1 MQNTTRKSLW
11 IVFVLSLF
19 FGLNLHG
26 QTLLAG
32 DSIADAGTVYR
43 IDASHFPQG
52 ITISP
57 EELIQGAIPGL
68 QVTANSGSP
77 GSEFTIINRGI
88 GTLSGYTSPLIIIDG
103 ILQLD
108 NQIPLHPADI
118 ASIVMVKDASAM
130 STFGYFAGNGALI
143 ITTKQGGGKLHINY
157 SGNISISEVTKKA
170 DMLSAS
176 EFRSLIN
183 QQYAGNSSVTGLLGN
198 ANTDWQNEIYQP
210 AFGQDHHLSVS
221 GSCKWL
227 PYRLSLGQTNQQGI
241 LKTDQ
246 YNRTTATLSL
256 TPSFFNHHL
265 KVAFNS
271 FVSFHN
277 NGIANTNAIINAL
290 SFDPT
295 QPVMNGSSYGGYFTW
310 EGFNNAPLLMAT
322 YNPMTLLKQVHQT
335 ENNNRIEGNLS
346 MDYSL
351 PFLPDLHVAGNYAYD
366 YSGMNYHETNDPNS
380 VWYQQYAPTVISNET
395 YRRQQYNIHVNYA
408 AKIEAIDAKLNVVVG
423 YSSIIAKSTGDYSL
437 NTYPAD
443 PSSVASAYQLN
454 SQDEHMALMG
464 GFDVTL
470 KEKYSL
476 SANVQKYYDSQFAIS
491 IKPDMTTSELL
502 AWDVKKESFLQH
514 TDWLNDLNLH
524 VNYSNVGNINPLY
537 SSTLYATNNEAAPI
551 VFGSNNLTRPYQ
563 YNMTLKREAV
573 TTYSVGIGFGILNQR
588 LTGTFNLYQ
597 RNTNNL
603 ISLVPF
609 AASTNMVSN
618 LYTNDGKLVNKG
630 IELQLSGKPIVTKD
644 LSWTINYSFSYNQ
657 NRRIDANYPLGMM
670 YGNIIGGT
678 DNSIL
683 IIQNKYSVGSFYA
696 LRQIYDSNGNPLEG
710 LYATNSQGHY
720 FIEHQIYPPILL
732 GFSSALRYKKWFL
745 NCSLHANIGNYVYNG
760 VDAAWGGLR
769 YTYINTGFLENVSQN
784 ALTTKFQN
792 VQSLSDYYIQNASFL
807 RMDNISAGYTFDKIV
822 DTNLSAKLFIA
833 VQNAF
838 IITGYKGQ
846 DPEQATG
853 IDQANYPRSRTFTL
867 GLSVDL

>member
-1 MQNTTRKSLW
+1 MNA
-11 IVFVLSLF
+11 
-19 FGLNLHG
+19 
-26 QTLLAG
+26 QTLLSG
-32 DSIADAGTVYR
+32 DSIADAGTIYR
-43 IDASHFPQG
+43 IDATHFPQG

-57 EELIQGAIPGL
+57 EELIQGTIPGL
-68 QVTANSGSP
+68 QVTSNSGSP
-77 GSEFTIINRGI
+77 GSEFTITNRGI
-88 GTLSGYTSPLIIIDG
+88 STLSGYTSPLIIIDG

-108 NQIPLHPADI
+108 NQIPLNPADI
-118 ASIVMVKDASAM
+118 ASIVMVKDASTMA
-130 STFGYFAGNGALI
+130 TFGYLAGNGALI

-256 TPSFFNHHL
+256 TPSFFNNHL

-277 NGIANTNAIINAL
+277 NGIANTNAIVNAL

-310 EGFNNAPLLMAT
+310 EGLNNVPLLMAT
-322 YNPMTLLKQVHQT
+322 YNPVALLNQVHQT
-335 ENNNRIEGNLS
+335 EKSNRIEGNLDV
-346 MDYSL
+346 DYSL

-366 YSGMNYHETNDPNS
+366 YSGMNYHETNDPDA
-380 VWYQQYAPTVISNET
+380 VWYQQYAPTIISKET
-395 YRRQQYNIHVNYA
+395 DRRQQYNIHMNYA
-408 AKIEAIDAKLNVVVG
+408 AKIEAIDARLNAVVG
-423 YSSIIAKSTGDYSL
+423 YSSIIAKSTGDYSV
-437 NTYPAD
+437 NIYPAD
-443 PSSVASAYQLN
+443 PSSVASAYQSN
-454 SQDEHMALMG
+454 SQNEHVALMG
-464 GFDVTL
+464 GFDFML
-470 KEKYSL
+470 KNKYSL
-476 SANVQKYYDSQFAIS
+476 SANVQKYHDSQFTS
-491 IKPDMTTSELL
+491 DTKPDMTTSEIL
-502 AWDVKKESFLQH
+502 AWDIKKESFLQH

-524 VNYSNVGNINPLY
+524 ANYSNVGNINPV
-537 SSTLYATNNEAAPI
+537 SSSSLYAIKNVTGI
-551 VFGSNNLTRPYQ
+551 ISVGGLTRPY
-563 YNMTLKREAV
+563 YLNTKLKREDVV
-573 TTYSVGIGFGILNQR
+573 TWSAGMGFGMFNQR
-588 LTGTFNLYQ
+588 IMGTFDVYQ
-597 RNTNNL
+597 HNTNNIL
-603 ISLVPF
+603 TFIPLSF
-609 AASTNMVSN
+609 AQAINFYV
-618 LYTNDGKLVNKG
+618 NDGQLVNKG
-630 IELQLSGKPIVTKD
+630 IELQLSGKPVVTKD
-644 LSWTINYSFSYNQ
+644 LTWTVNYSFSYNQ
-657 NRRIDANYPLGMM
+657 NKRTDSNYPFSML
-670 YGNIIGGT
+670 YGNIIGGIGN
-678 DNSIL
+678 DIL
-683 IIQNKYSVGSFYA
+683 IIQNNYPVGSFYA

-710 LYATNSQGHY
+710 QYATNSQNNF
-720 FIEHQIYPPILL
+720 FIEHQIYPTILM
-732 GFSSALRYKKWFL
+732 GFSSALKYKKWFF
-745 NCSLHANIGNYVYNG
+745 NCSLHANIGNYVFNG
-760 VDAAWGGLR
+760 VDAAWGGLHN
-769 YTYINTGFLENVSQN
+769 TYINTGFLENVSQN

-792 VQSLSDYYIQNASFL
+792 IQPLSDYYIQNASFL
-807 RMDNISAGYTFDKIV
+807 RMDNISAGYTFNKLL

-853 IDQANYPRSRTFTL
+853 IDQAGYPRARTFSL
-867 GLSVDL
+867 GLSVDM